1 MEFNMIF
8 GGRTTDTGA
17 WVEGPGFFHKVWW
30 PDRNRKESWF
40 ILSATPLGTEE
51 RVEIEP
57 ESFQIEIDSR
67 WYTQEEVIGAVKDVE
82 SIKPFRINGKEPS

>member
-30 PDRNRKESWF
+30 PDRNRKEAWF
-40 ILSATPLGTEE
+40 ILSATPIGTEE
-51 RVEIEP
+51 RVEIKP
-57 ESFQIEIDSR
+57 ESFRIEIDSQC
-67 WYTQEEVIGAVKDVE
+67 YTQEEITAAMKDTKP
-82 SIKPFRINGKEPS
+82 SGIKRKLL